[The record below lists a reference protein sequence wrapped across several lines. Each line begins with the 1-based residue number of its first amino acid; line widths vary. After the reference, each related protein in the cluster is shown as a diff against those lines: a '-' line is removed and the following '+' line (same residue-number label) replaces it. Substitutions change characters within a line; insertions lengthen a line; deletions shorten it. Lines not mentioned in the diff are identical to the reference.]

1 MIIWL
6 VSKFAGDTKLG
17 DIVGKLAAGWVGEG
31 LGYYLQRHQGRLQE
45 FPPPGTQRRG
55 TLGRGHAGFVD
66 PGHSRTCNI

>member
-17 DIVGKLAAGWVGEG
+17 DIVWKLAAGWVGEG

-45 FPPPGTQRRG
+45 FPPPSWDPEVVSRG
-55 TLGRGHAGFVD
+55 EGR
-66 PGHSRTCNI
+66 